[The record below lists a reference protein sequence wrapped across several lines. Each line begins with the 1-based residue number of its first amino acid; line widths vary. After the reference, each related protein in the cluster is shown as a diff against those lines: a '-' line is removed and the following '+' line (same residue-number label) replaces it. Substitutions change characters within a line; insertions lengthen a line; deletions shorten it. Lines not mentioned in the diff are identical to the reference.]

1 MTVPLIFLALGIL
14 ALIFIVVLAKGQL
27 SRGGNL
33 GELASRLRPIDVEAF
48 RNLIDEGEEDFLR
61 ERLTAREF
69 RSIYRERM
77 LAAAEYVWCASQNA
91 GILTR
96 LAEAARQDQDPAT
109 TAAAEKLLD
118 NALRLR
124 LYAFR
129 VVPRLYL
136 AALLPWA
143 ACKPIFV
150 ADTYDTITRQYVMLG
165 CLQYSARE
173 ASPSPVL

>member
-1 MTVPLIFLALGIL
+1 MTLALIFLAFGTLF
-14 ALIFIVVLAKGQL
+14 LIFVVILAKGHL
-27 SRGGNL
+27 SSGGNL
-33 GELASRLRPIDVEAF
+33 GELASRLRPIDIEAF
-48 RNLIDEGEEDFLR
+48 RNLIDKGEEDFLR

-96 LAEAARQDQDPAT
+96 LAEAAGQDADPAT

-124 LYAFR
+124 LYAFQM
-129 VVPRLYL
+129 VPRLYL
-136 AALLPWA
+136 AALLPWTG
-143 ACKPIFV
+143 CKPIFV

-173 ASPSPVL
+173 ASPAL

>member
-1 MTVPLIFLALGIL
+1 MTLPLIFLGFGIL
-14 ALIFIVVLAKGQL
+14 ALMFIVVLAKGQL
-27 SRGGNL
+27 SSGDNL

-48 RNLIDEGEEDFLR
+48 RNLIDEGEEDYLR

-96 LAEAARQDQDPAT
+96 LAEAARQDPDPAT
-109 TAAAEKLLD
+109 AAAAEKLLD

-124 LYAFR
+124 LYAFQ

-136 AALLPWA
+136 AVVLPWTA
-143 ACKPIFV
+143 GKTIFV

-173 ASPSPVL
+173 ASQVI

>member
-1 MTVPLIFLALGIL
+1 MTLPLIFLGFGIL

-27 SRGGNL
+27 SSGDNL

-48 RNLIDEGEEDFLR
+48 RNLIDEGEENFLR

-96 LAEAARQDQDPAT
+96 LAEAARQDPDPAT

-124 LYAFR
+124 LYAFQ

-136 AALLPWA
+136 AALLPWTG
-143 ACKPIFV
+143 CKPIFA
-150 ADTYDTITRQYVMLG
+150 ADTYDTITRQFVMLG

-173 ASPSPVL
+173 ASPVL